1 MKASKV
7 IDLFLEEYR
16 FTLSDK
22 EKGEFADRGYN
33 FLGFGKDQNLSDR
46 LINLIIKGRKR
57 ATSSLYN
64 KEKKLPNVDSYGIVL
79 NHQNDPCCLVQY
91 TGFDIKPF
99 SKIGLEFAE
108 EDGETTGDLQVWADE
123 RRNYFKKKGARFNE
137 SSLVLCEKFRLVFK
151 AA

>member
-1 MKASKV
+1 MKASAV

-22 EKGEFADRGYN
+22 ERGEFAERGYN
-33 FLGFGKDQNLSDR
+33 FLGFGKDQSISDK
-46 LINLIIKGRKR
+46 LINMIIKGRKR
-57 ATSSLYN
+57 AKSSLYKKN
-64 KEKKLPNVDSYGIVL
+64 KKLPAVDSYGIVL

-108 EDGETTGDLQVWADE
+108 QDGEATGDINDWADE
-123 RRNYFKKKGARFNE
+123 HRGYFKKEGVRFNE
-137 SSLVLCEKFRLVFK
+137 SSLVLCEKFRVVFK
-151 AA
+151 A